1 MANGG
6 TFFTF
11 WLGNLD
17 ILAYATG
24 GASNPDILTNAQ
36 DFQARLNLA
45 LGSMLGA
52 NPDAKGVVLNI
63 PGVNS
68 LPHFD
73 LIDPLNINVPAS
85 VRPALNAGL
94 TQINA
99 AINGWNG
106 AVAANPG
113 IPEEVKPS
121 LLRPVL
127 STDFDAYALLILDP
141 SLSDA
146 AIPLPTGGTFEIPK
160 IRNLTDDD
168 GVKIPLVAQ
177 AALEQGV
184 GISPLTPL
192 NESQYD
198 HVYLTMAEQEEITAH
213 VNNFNNI
220 LAAAVAAND
229 DRLLLVDANAY
240 LNEINEGLISAN
252 GIPLTSSIIPPNG
265 AFSVDGVHP
274 NARAHAFLANYI
286 IDGINEKW
294 QANIPKTNPNAFP
307 GNDLPR

>member
-1 MANGG
+1 NSPTINSENGYFSEGPGDSILGRLVLTIDPNTGDIAPAPIGSGDLPAPYSGEKSTLNNFGVPNVTLGTALIPDTGDPNSPLVNPLYLRFATNPGVSTLIGDAAAALANGG

-11 WLGNLD
+11 GLGNLD

-113 IPEEVKPS
+113 
-121 LLRPVL
+121 
-127 STDFDAYALLILDP
+127 
-141 SLSDA
+141 
-146 AIPLPTGGTFEIPK
+146 
-160 IRNLTDDD
+160 
-168 GVKIPLVAQ
+168 
-177 AALEQGV
+177 
-184 GISPLTPL
+184 
-192 NESQYD
+192 
-198 HVYLTMAEQEEITAH
+198 
-213 VNNFNNI
+213 
-220 LAAAVAAND
+220 
-229 DRLLLVDANAY
+229 
-240 LNEINEGLISAN
+240 
-252 GIPLTSSIIPPNG
+252 
-265 AFSVDGVHP
+265 
-274 NARAHAFLANYI
+274 
-286 IDGINEKW
+286 
-294 QANIPKTNPNAFP
+294 
-307 GNDLPR
+307 